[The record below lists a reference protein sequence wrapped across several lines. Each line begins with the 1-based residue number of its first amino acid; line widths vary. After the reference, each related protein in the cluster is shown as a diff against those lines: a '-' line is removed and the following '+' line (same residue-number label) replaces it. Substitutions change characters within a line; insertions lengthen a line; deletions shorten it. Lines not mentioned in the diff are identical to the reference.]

1 MRGQHSRWQ
10 KGVAALACLVIAYS
24 AKVHAEANN
33 PELTAQNLHDMCTDN
48 SQDAQRLC
56 GWWIYGFARGME
68 YSQILAYAKHLR
80 AVTCLP
86 ANLTGEQAHLSIEK
100 YMRDHPEKLNLHAV
114 TIAGLALT
122 LAFPCSN

>member
-68 YSQILAYAKHLR
+68 YSQILAYAK
-80 AVTCLP
+80 
-86 ANLTGEQAHLSIEK
+86 NLTGEQARLSIEK
-100 YMRDHPEKLNLHAV
+100 YMRDHPEKLNLQAV
-114 TIAGLALT
+114 TIAGFALA
-122 LAFPCSN
+122 LAFPCEK